1 MLYSGTAYK
10 NWHDARAGIQPP
22 SVSAAFVGQAGGGT
36 QHAVLSGVFGKPSEV
51 PN

>member
-10 NWHDARAGIQPP
+10 NWQDAVGRARIQPP

-36 QHAVLSGVFGKPSEV
+36 QQAVLSGVFGKPS
-51 PN
+51 